1 MIINN
6 PDFSTIVLPTP
17 VNRIGLEDGARN
29 ARDQLLKDNVD
40 TINPI
45 RYAALTAEQQAEL
58 AAYRTALLNVPQQT
72 GWPTTIEWPTKPT
85 WL

>member
-72 GWPTTIEWPTKPT
+72 GWPRDIEWPTKPS

>member
-17 VNRIGLEDGARN
+17 VSRIGLEDGARN

-45 RYAALTAEQQAEL
+45 RYAALTAEQQQEL
-58 AAYRTALLNVPQQT
+58 AAYRQALLDVPQQST
-72 GWPTTIEWPTKPT
+72 FPNNIAWPTKPT